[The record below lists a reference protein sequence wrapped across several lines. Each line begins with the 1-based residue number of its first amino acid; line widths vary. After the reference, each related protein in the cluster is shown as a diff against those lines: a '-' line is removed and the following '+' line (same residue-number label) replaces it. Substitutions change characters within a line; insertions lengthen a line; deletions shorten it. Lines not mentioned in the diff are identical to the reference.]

1 MKNKLQ
7 NDIFLFSGLKT
18 HAQLLEATT
27 LLIDKDSS
35 KIRSYDS
42 FANEF
47 NRLNRDYNQN
57 YLEAEYQFAIS
68 SSQAAA
74 NWAEINEGGRY
85 DLQYRTANDDRVRNE
100 HQALHNTTLPPEDDF
115 WLLYYPPNGW
125 RCRCTVVEVLK
136 SKYELS
142 DSDAAAKVGELA
154 TTQIGKDGKNKLEIF
169 RFNPGAEE
177 KIFPPKHPYN
187 KVKDADKVKKELAE
201 ENIFEDTI
209 EKLKK
214 VGVEYNEVKP
224 LKKSLTEEE
233 IISRVGGGDLTRGS
247 CASLSFAY
255 AGNKLGLDV
264 LDFRDGNSRS
274 FFAMS
279 GNLKNITEK
288 VGGFLE
294 RESNDFKGV
303 QKLLPNVKMDKEYIL
318 ITGAHAAVIRK
329 SKENGL
335 QYLELQ
341 SPVSNG
347 YKALTTDVL
356 KNRFDC
362 KKSRTSYGTKI
373 ILTSMLIDIE
383 KLNNNSFRELLGYIN
398 TTEDKQ
404 VKGSRGRLR

>member
-1 MKNKLQ
+1 
-7 NDIFLFSGLKT
+7 
-18 HAQLLEATT
+18 
-27 LLIDKDSS
+27 
-35 KIRSYDS
+35 
-42 FANEF
+42 
-47 NRLNRDYNQN
+47 
-57 YLEAEYQFAIS
+57 
-68 SSQAAA
+68 
-74 NWAEINEGGRY
+74 
-85 DLQYRTANDDRVRNE
+85 
-100 HQALHNTTLPPEDDF
+100 
-115 WLLYYPPNGW
+115 
-125 RCRCTVVEVLK
+125 
-136 SKYELS
+136 
-142 DSDAAAKVGELA
+142 
-154 TTQIGKDGKNKLEIF
+154 
-169 RFNPGAEE
+169 
-177 KIFPPKHPYN
+177 
-187 KVKDADKVKKELAE
+187 
-201 ENIFEDTI
+201 
-209 EKLKK
+209 
-214 VGVEYNEVKP
+214 
-224 LKKSLTEEE
+224 
-233 IISRVGGGDLTRGS
+233 
-247 CASLSFAY
+247 
-255 AGNKLGLDV
+255 
-264 LDFRDGNSRS
+264 
-274 FFAMS
+274 MS